1 MATEQLQL
9 VKQTHSA
16 GLQEI
21 FNQDVTTVKGS
32 LVFVKQF
39 TALSFSIISYM
50 RSIFPEIAYT
60 EKDFDNVKVKIL
72 AGNYECKDAYL
83 MTKWI
88 KSAFDALDNSYMRE
102 LVLEILTPEDSLLEY
117 YAVEYKYTQE
127 GPTCSLS
134 TNTKTPVN
142 FDRLKFENS
151 TKKLINNLLT
161 ITENLEPLP
170 QKYKLQLRINYYD
183 DATPLH
189 YKPKFFSHSKPND
202 LQLEKLKKQSIGSLE
217 SPHHS
222 ISIYSG
228 SALMALDDS
237 QQSFFSQPELENGR
251 LPKIENSKEMPIKDH
266 LEKVIKTKEYAE
278 SSGTK
283 RNSLP
288 HHTDNQPSF
297 SIQPEFDKGRLSNL
311 GKFIENPV
319 KSNIQKNSGVTEMTK
334 ISAGGDTKGKELKED
349 DSKSQNTWTWSFDKY
364 GSQDDDTALMAD
376 KRKKEILCCLCT
388 LEFRDDNTFKCQH
401 CESLHH
407 LVCYKISS
415 FGKIPENGCC
425 FACAKL
431 DNSIECTDLTLMKY
445 KPRQA
450 KHLAMYR
457 QVLYRCHGM
466 KFVTVKYLESLG
478 ISPELVEEI
487 LKKLLQETFV
497 KPQNKAKGLYKINQ
511 ARLKH
516 FFKIY
521 FST

>member
-9 VKQTHSA
+9 VKQTHSS
-16 GLQEI
+16 GLQEV

-50 RSIFPEIAYT
+50 RSIFPEIAYA

-102 LVLEILTPEDSLLEY
+102 LVLEILTPEDFLLEY
-117 YAVEYKYTQE
+117 YAVEYKYTKE

-134 TNTKTPVN
+134 SNTKTTLD
-142 FDRLKFENS
+142 FDRLGFENS

-189 YKPKFFSHSKPND
+189 YKPKFFSHAKPND
-202 LQLEKLKKQSIGSLE
+202 LQLEKLKKQSIGSIE

-237 QQSFFSQPELENGR
+237 QQSFFSQSELEDGR
-251 LPKIENSKEMPIKDH
+251 LPEIEKSKEIPVKDFPKKVKKITKFAESDDIKQNSLLYHTDSQQNVFIQPDTDNGRVPKIEKSKEI
-266 LEKVIKTKEYAE
+266 
-278 SSGTK
+278 
-283 RNSLP
+283 
-288 HHTDNQPSF
+288 
-297 SIQPEFDKGRLSNL
+297 
-311 GKFIENPV
+311 PV
-319 KSNIQKNSGVTEMTK
+319 KSNLEKTSKLTEFAK
-334 ISAGGDTKGKELKED
+334 IGAESGDTRGKDIEVD
-349 DSKSQNTWTWSFDKY
+349 NSKSYSNWTWSLDKNA
-364 GSQDDDTALMAD
+364 SQEDDTILTSG
-376 KRKKEILCCLCT
+376 KSNSSKEQLCCICT
-388 LEFRDDNTFKCQH
+388 QEFKEDNTFKCQH

-407 LVCYKISS
+407 LVNFQFMFNVSYI
-415 FGKIPENGCC
+415 FFHN
-425 FACAKL
+425 
-431 DNSIECTDLTLMKY
+431 
-445 KPRQA
+445 
-450 KHLAMYR
+450 
-457 QVLYRCHGM
+457 
-466 KFVTVKYLESLG
+466 
-478 ISPELVEEI
+478 
-487 LKKLLQETFV
+487 LL
-497 KPQNKAKGLYKINQ
+497 L
-511 ARLKH
+511 
-516 FFKIY
+516 
-521 FST
+521 